1 MVEDANGRRGAVS
14 AMVED
19 ANGGRGAG
27 PAMIEDA
34 NAICER
40 LHKRL
45 NAYDRRKMA
54 LSSDSGRQRIIT

>member
-1 MVEDANGRRGAVS
+1 
-14 AMVED
+14 MVED